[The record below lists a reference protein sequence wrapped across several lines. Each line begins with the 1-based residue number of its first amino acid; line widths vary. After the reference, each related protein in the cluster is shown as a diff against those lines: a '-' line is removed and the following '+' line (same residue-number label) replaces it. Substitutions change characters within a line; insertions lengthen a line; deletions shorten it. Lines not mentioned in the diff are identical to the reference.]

1 MKKVITDLLFA
12 IDFVCF
18 YLIEHANQ
26 VVFIAAQQFSK
37 RLPERFL
44 RRRSHDLIVSQSFWI
59 LYQRTFLIDPN
70 DENGRR
76 NPCVSDIQR
85 CRFVR
90 HSVLHLLLWQT
101 FKLPGCGAV
110 RHSSRFRQLVRH
122 LLFLICRHVGH
133 SIAPASICLPK
144 QQVSYISQSSLQG
157 AAAVL
162 RTDGRFKTASPIVDA
177 AAASPWFDRKHAP
190 NCPLRPF

>member
-1 MKKVITDLLFA
+1 MVHVARAGETVGRRQAPDALGPERLRLLRA
-12 IDFVCF
+12 YAPPDDRLPPALLGLLGEADGYVNAGLTES
-18 YLIEHANQ
+18 YLIKHANQ

-44 RRRSHDLIVSQSFWI
+44 RRRSHDLIVSRPFWV

-76 NPCVSDIQR
+76 NPYASDIQS

-110 RHSSRFRQLVRH
+110 RHSSRFR
-122 LLFLICRHVGH
+122 
-133 SIAPASICLPK
+133 
-144 QQVSYISQSSLQG
+144 
-157 AAAVL
+157 
-162 RTDGRFKTASPIVDA
+162 
-177 AAASPWFDRKHAP
+177 
-190 NCPLRPF
+190 